1 MFYFYSVF
9 KVKPQI
15 VWRTGFCT
23 AVPEQTTLRRQPVQ
37 SVQKD

>member
-15 VWRTGFCT
+15 VWRTGFCSEVT
-23 AVPEQTTLRRQPVQ
+23 EQTTLRRQPVQ